1 MHVTAAAAIV
11 LAFAADPSPFFLFW
25 MALAPVFHQAIIGIK
40 RVTAGRA
47 CQKNGK
53 FLQHDMIN

>member
-1 MHVTAAAAIV
+1 MYVAAAAAVV
-11 LAFAADPSPFFLFW
+11 LAFTPDPSSFFLLG
-25 MALAPVFHQAIIGIK
+25 MTLAHVLHQAIIGIK
-40 RVTAGRA
+40 RVAADHA